1 MNVKKWFGPLAATG
15 LLALATAFSAV
26 QPAVAQDASRPEA
39 SPQKRVPEARAAQRK
54 ANEGGSDRVFGGLA
68 AEQGAWPFQ
77 VALLTSY
84 MLDQSAESQLN
95 AQFCGGSLIAP
106 NWVLTAAH
114 CLVYEGQKVP
124 AEAITVLTG
133 ATNLADGT
141 RHKAVETYVH
151 EGFDLRMASID
162 NDIGLIKLADNAT
175 EPAITLP
182 QSATADSGKATVTGW
197 GMMEDGTF
205 PADLM
210 QLEIDVTTN
219 EACNAGIKG
228 IYANDLGAILRNWA
242 PRLRISEAAIESAT
256 AAMSSTMTDPL
267 TGNMLCAGVKEG
279 GRDSCQGDS
288 GGPLFT
294 KDGSKLTQ
302 IGVVSWGEGPIDA
315 QAPCGHANAYGVYT
329 RLSNYTDWIK
339 SKTGL

>member
-1 MNVKKWFGPLAATG
+1 MIKKWFGPLAATC
-15 LLALATAFSAV
+15 LLAAAAAL
-26 QPAVAQDASRPEA
+26 PAIPPAAAQEASRPEA

-54 ANEGGSDRVFGGLA
+54 ANEGGGDRVFGGQA
-68 AEQGAWPFQ
+68 AEDGAWPFQ

-84 MLDQSAESQLN
+84 MLDQSKESQLN

-114 CLVYEGQKVP
+114 CLVYEGQKIPPDSVT
-124 AEAITVLTG
+124 ILSG
-133 ATNLADGT
+133 ATNLADGQ
-141 RHKAVETYVH
+141 RHKVAEIFVH
-151 EGFDLRMASID
+151 EKFDPNMASID
-162 NDIGLIKLADNAT
+162 NDIGLIKLADNAKQ
-175 EPAITLP
+175 PAIALP
-182 QSATADSGKATVTGW
+182 ASATNDSGKAIVTGW
-197 GMMEDGTF
+197 GMMEDGRF

-210 QLEIDVTTN
+210 ELEIDVTTN
-219 EACNAGIKG
+219 QECNAGIKG
-228 IYANDLGAILRNWA
+228 IYAKDLGAILRNWA
-242 PRLRISEAAIESAT
+242 PRLRISDQAIESAT
-256 AAMSSTMTDPL
+256 AAMASTMTDPL

-288 GGPLFT
+288 GGPLFI
-294 KDGSKLTQ
+294 KDGNELTQ